1 MTIAAAV
8 MNTIENIETMLT
20 TTGTE
25 NLDTDFSAILDEALC
40 EANVETSL
48 DLSLSKDIT
57 EKIENLE
64 TEKEVEIDE
73 NNIILF
79 AQALENRKSKYFNHR
94 TRSSN

>member
-40 EANVETSL
+40 VRQMWKL
-48 DLSLSKDIT
+48 P
-57 EKIENLE
+57 
-64 TEKEVEIDE
+64 
-73 NNIILF
+73 
-79 AQALENRKSKYFNHR
+79 
-94 TRSSN
+94 